1 MSAFAVTAGG
11 VTLRGDDDGRGP
23 AILMLH
29 GLSATRRYVVHGS
42 TALER
47 DGYRVIAYDARGHGE
62 SSPAPSPDDYRYD
75 QMAADAVRV
84 LDDRGVQQA
93 ALVGMSMGS
102 AVAAAVALGH
112 PDRVQALVA
121 ITPAHLG
128 APTAD
133 PGRWERL
140 AVGLEHG
147 GPDGFVQA
155 YGDPGVDPASLTL
168 IRTVM
173 RQRLARHAHPGAV
186 AAALRATPRGAAFD
200 GDQALTGITCPTLV
214 IGSRD
219 RLDPEHPL
227 RVAERWADIIPA
239 AEFVV
244 EDDSESPL
252 AWRGGTLSRVIA
264 GFLAGAGMTPHAMR

>member
-1 MSAFAVTAGG
+1 VSAFEVAGDG
-11 VTLRGDDDGRGP
+11 VSLRGDDEGEGP

-47 DGYRVIAYDARGHGE
+47 DGYRVITYDARGHGE
-62 SSPAPSPDDYRYD
+62 SSPAPAPDDYRYA
-75 QMAADAVRV
+75 QLADDALRV
-84 LDDRGVQQA
+84 LDDRGVAQA
-93 ALVGMSMGS
+93 ALVGMSMGA

-112 PDRVQALVA
+112 PDRVMALVA
-121 ITPAHLG
+121 VTPAHLG
-128 APTAD
+128 VPTREPA
-133 PGRWERL
+133 RWDRL
-140 AVGLEHG
+140 AAGLEDS

-155 YGDPGVDPASLTL
+155 YGDPGVDPSSLEL

-173 RQRLARHAHPGAV
+173 RQRMARHAHPDAV
-186 AAALRATPRGAAFD
+186 AAALRCTPRGAAFD
-200 GDQALTGITCPTLV
+200 GEQALAAITCPTLV
-214 IGSRD
+214 LGSRD

-227 RVAERWADIIPA
+227 RTAETWAGIIPG
-239 AEFVV
+239 AELVV

-264 GFLAGAGMTPHAMR
+264 GFLAGAGVTPRATR

>member
-1 MSAFAVTAGG
+1 VSAFAVTAGG

-133 PGRWERL
+133 PARWERL

-200 GDQALTGITCPTLV
+200 GEQALAGITCPTLV

-227 RVAERWADIIPA
+227 RVAERWADIIPG

>member
-1 MSAFAVTAGG
+1 MSAFEVAGDG
-11 VTLRGDDDGRGP
+11 VILRGDDDGDGP

-47 DGYRVIAYDARGHGE
+47 DGYRVIAYDSRGHGE
-62 SSPAPSPDDYRYD
+62 SSPAPSADDYRYD
-75 QMAADAVRV
+75 QLAADAVRV
-84 LDDRGVQQA
+84 LDDRGVHRA

-112 PDRVQALVA
+112 PERVQALVA

-128 APTAD
+128 TPTAD
-133 PGRWERL
+133 PARWDRL
-140 AVGLEHG
+140 AAGLEDG
-147 GPDGFVQA
+147 GPDGFVHA
-155 YGDPGVDPASLTL
+155 YGDPGVDPASLDL

-173 RQRLARHAHPGAV
+173 RQRLARHAQPQAV
-186 AAALRATPRGAAFD
+186 AAALRATPRGAAFA
-200 GDQALTGITCPTLV
+200 GDQALAGIACPTLV

-227 RVAERWADIIPA
+227 RIAERWAEVIPG
-239 AEFVV
+239 AEFTV
-244 EDDSESPL
+244 EDDAESPL

-264 GFLAGAGMTPHAMR
+264 GFLAGAGMTPRATR